1 MLCSSNNQNQERRGR
16 YSGQGGMERE
26 GVLAMAAW
34 RTLKKEEVKMKA
46 KEDEDDGER
55 EERKTNKTL
64 MESNLPFPTSLSNFL
79 RTLAAR
85 E

>member
-1 MLCSSNNQNQERRGR
+1 
-16 YSGQGGMERE
+16 MERE

-34 RTLKKEEVKMKA
+34 RTLKEEEVKMKA
-46 KEDEDDGER
+46 KEDEGDGER

-64 MESNLPFPTSLSNFL
+64 MESNLPFSTSLSNFL